1 MMVLLLAVAR
11 EQNIQVQNEASRRA
25 HTYASDANSSAV
37 IPSKATLPKKSSCS
51 IYTQGAFLQDPIHG
65 PSSTWTREADAREY
79 IAPNVHK
86 LSIPSDSR
94 FRLHAVDIQV
104 TILNFSSCSTITSP
118 GKPLFDV
125 ASNAERTLAVNR

>member
-1 MMVLLLAVAR
+1 MVLILAVAQ
-11 EQNIQVQNEASRRA
+11 EQNMLVQNEASRRA

-51 IYTQGAFLQDPIHG
+51 IDTQGAFLQDPMQG
-65 PSSTWTREADAREY
+65 PSSTSTREDDAREY

-94 FRLHAVDIQV
+94 FRLQAVDIQV
-104 TILNFSSCSTITSP
+104 TILNFSSCSAITSSDR
-118 GKPLFDV
+118 PLFDV
-125 ASNAERTLAVNR
+125 ASSVEWNRSANR